1 MSNRPRRR
9 RQSWMK
15 SQSDSFGP
23 IKQVGV
29 AVSIGLPLIVVGV
42 LMLALL
48 IVSLVGIATSLW
60 ILAGGLLAA
69 GLLAAL
75 SRRVL

>member
-1 MSNRPRRR
+1 
-9 RQSWMK
+9 
-15 SQSDSFGP
+15 
-23 IKQVGV
+23 
-29 AVSIGLPLIVVGV
+29 
-42 LMLALL
+42 MLALL
-48 IVSLVGIATSLW
+48 IVSLVGIETSLW